1 MIDKNFWKRIAE
13 NWSMED
19 DDIEVPDD
27 KKREAEKAKEIKDE
41 DLILFDDITN
51 DEINDILADLLIR
64 IVCDCDIRQLFSVA
78 VVL

>member
-51 DEINDILADLLIR
+51 DEINDILADLGL
-64 IVCDCDIRQLFSVA
+64 DDF
-78 VVL
+78 

>member
-19 DDIEVPDD
+19 DGIDVPDD
-27 KKREAEKAKEIKDE
+27 KKQEAEKAKGIKDE

-51 DEINDILADLLIR
+51 DEINDILADLGL
-64 IVCDCDIRQLFSVA
+64 DDF
-78 VVL
+78 

>member
-19 DDIEVPDD
+19 DGIAVPDD
-27 KKREAEKAKEIKDE
+27 KKQEAEKAKGIKDE

-51 DEINDILADLLIR
+51 DEINDILADLGL
-64 IVCDCDIRQLFSVA
+64 DDF
-78 VVL
+78 

>member
-19 DDIEVPDD
+19 DGIEVPDD
-27 KKREAEKAKEIKDE
+27 KIQEAEKAKGIKDE

-51 DEINDILADLLIR
+51 DEINDILADLGL
-64 IVCDCDIRQLFSVA
+64 DDF
-78 VVL
+78 

>member
-19 DDIEVPDD
+19 DGIDVPDD
-27 KKREAEKAKEIKDE
+27 KKQEAEKAKGINDA

-51 DEINDILADLLIR
+51 DEINDILADLGL
-64 IVCDCDIRQLFSVA
+64 DDF
-78 VVL
+78 